1 MGLHDM
7 QRLSRQQHRRPPRS
21 RLNHANG
28 RALRLLQ
35 EPAGHDVGLP
45 LGHLCRLPQLLVA
58 GDGKRFTGD
67 AASTPYAT
75 GEKVLENRLRLSNI
89 VGGESYD
96 AVANYWANVGVLLA
110 FVLVFRLL
118 AIVFISRRLSS

>member
-1 MGLHDM
+1 MTWVFRWATYVDD
-7 QRLSRQQHRRPPRS
+7 
-21 RLNHANG
+21 LNYSWQAMANAAF
-28 RALRLLQ
+28 R
-35 EPAGHDVGLP
+35 
-45 LGHLCRLPQLLVA
+45 
-58 GDGKRFTGD
+58 GKVFTGD

-75 GEKVLENRLRLSNI
+75 GEKVLENRLRLPNI